1 MKVIL
6 RSDLDGVGKKG
17 DVLDVA
23 DGYARNYLL
32 PRGMALRATEGAVG
46 QAQAMRRSRDVKD
59 ARERGAAEE
68 IARQLVPKV
77 ISLTARAGAGGRLF
91 GSVTASDVADAVLA
105 QTGIELDRRKM
116 HLDEPIREVGTHR
129 VTVRLHTD
137 VVFPVTV
144 EVSPDAATA

>member
-32 PRGMALRATEGAVG
+32 PRGMALKATAGAVG
-46 QAQAMRRSRDVKD
+46 QADAMRRSRDVKD
-59 ARERGAAEE
+59 ARARGEAEE

-77 ISLTARAGAGGRLF
+77 INLSARAGTGGKLF
-91 GSVTASDVADAVLA
+91 GSVTAADVADAVLA
-105 QTGIELDRRKM
+105 QTGIELDRRKL
-116 HLDEPIREVGTHR
+116 HVDDPIREVGTHR
-129 VTVRLHTD
+129 VTARLHAD

-144 EVSPDAATA
+144 EVTGAAPA